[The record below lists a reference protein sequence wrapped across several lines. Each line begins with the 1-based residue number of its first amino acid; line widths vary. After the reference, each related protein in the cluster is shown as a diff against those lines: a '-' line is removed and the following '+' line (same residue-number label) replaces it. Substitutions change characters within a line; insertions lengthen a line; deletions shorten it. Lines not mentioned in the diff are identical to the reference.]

1 MKEIGYDP
9 KKQPLGQLGN
19 NTIKEAYEVLNR
31 LMNAIRQ
38 NSGKQIYNDLSS
50 EFFSLIPH
58 DIGKKKLSE
67 FVIDNEEKVKEKL
80 DMLQSLSDMKIAN
93 SFVKEI

>member
-1 MKEIGYDP
+1 MHGPTLY
-9 KKQPLGQLGN
+9 
-19 NTIKEAYEVLNR
+19 R
-31 LMNAIRQ
+31 LCLQ
-38 NSGKQIYNDLSS
+38 
-50 EFFSLIPH
+50 